1 MFKRVFVSLTSE
13 SSWEKPADFPSKED
27 SGSSRGGQDQEE
39 ARPESPAGG
48 EGSSGW
54 APAPQEAEVP
64 AESKPKVP
72 KISFR
77 VRGVSV
83 DLFGEETPH
92 RF

>member
-1 MFKRVFVSLTSE
+1 MCLFPLTSE

-27 SGSSRGGQDQEE
+27 SGSSREGQDQEE
-39 ARPESPAGG
+39 APAGG

-77 VRGVSV
+77 VRGVSM